1 LDITRPAVSEPV
13 TPEAKPAIKASLGY
27 HGFKPMLRFKLL
39 FLIGS
44 IVLVSVM
51 ISSFTLIYFQR
62 LQLIQNAQTSTQVLS
77 NTLEADLQHAM
88 LSNDWSMAKDVIQR
102 VAEEKTIDS
111 IRLLDAN
118 GIIGISS
125 LPNELGKRLD
135 RSDPTCQLCH
145 AAKSP
150 NSSKTVILSKGPGKQ
165 DLLNVNLIENKAEC
179 HACHS
184 SATPILGLLMIETPM
199 TSLNEQLSRIF
210 VQTILLGI
218 GTLVML
224 TGLIALVLNRYVVQP
239 VEEISKGV
247 AEISS
252 GNLDYQVRVDNRDEL
267 SALATSFD
275 TMREQLKASQLE
287 MESRNR
293 ELSVI
298 NEVGLTIGQ
307 SLDLREVLDVAL
319 ETVTEKLNME
329 VGLIFLRDEV
339 SDRLILC
346 ASRGA
351 SIELCQEIERRRS
364 TPTGDISG
372 IVAKTERT
380 FFLIDLSHDPRL
392 QGLWDHLESR
402 SYLNVPLRS
411 KGKVVGAMGLV
422 SFAGKPATEPI
433 VAILE
438 SVGNQIGMV
447 VENAQLYQRLRFL
460 SVLEER
466 DRLARELHDDL
477 AQALGYLN
485 VKASITNELLVS
497 GSIDQARESLSEL
510 KGVAKFIYT
519 DVREAIFNLRT
530 TVSSRLG
537 LIPTLHE
544 YIEEYKAH
552 YNLDVQLLVDC
563 PDGGELP
570 PEVANQLLRVIQEAL
585 INVRKHAA
593 ASKVFVQYRQNPHLI
608 FISVE
613 DDGKGFTPTPEITP
627 NRQHIGL
634 QVMRERVEGIG
645 GSLELVSQ
653 PGQGTRVVVQVP
665 L

>member
-1 LDITRPAVSEPV
+1 
-13 TPEAKPAIKASLGY
+13 
-27 HGFKPMLRFKLL
+27 
-39 FLIGS
+39 
-44 IVLVSVM
+44 
-51 ISSFTLIYFQR
+51 
-62 LQLIQNAQTSTQVLS
+62 
-77 NTLEADLQHAM
+77 
-88 LSNDWSMAKDVIQR
+88 
-102 VAEEKTIDS
+102 
-111 IRLLDAN
+111 
-118 GIIGISS
+118 
-125 LPNELGKRLD
+125 
-135 RSDPTCQLCH
+135 
-145 AAKSP
+145 
-150 NSSKTVILSKGPGKQ
+150 
-165 DLLNVNLIENKAEC
+165 
-179 HACHS
+179 
-184 SATPILGLLMIETPM
+184 
-199 TSLNEQLSRIF
+199 
-210 VQTILLGI
+210 
-218 GTLVML
+218 
-224 TGLIALVLNRYVVQP
+224 
-239 VEEISKGV
+239 
-247 AEISS
+247 
-252 GNLDYQVRVDNRDEL
+252 
-267 SALATSFD
+267 
-275 TMREQLKASQLE
+275 MREQLKASQLE

-372 IVAKTERT
+372 IDAKTERT